1 MPEKIVAVPQS
12 SLDRVE
18 QSRKELYEFAEE
30 LGWDTNSDGIVKLM
44 RLMNITGPLWEVA
57 NRKYP
62 EVLSE
67 NETILLGSTKGI
79 DKVS

>member
-1 MPEKIVAVPQS
+1 MLEKIVAVPQS

-18 QSRKELYEFAEE
+18 QARKELYEFAEE
-30 LGWDTNSDGIVKLM
+30 LEWDTKQTWLM
-44 RLMNITGPLWEVA
+44 TRLMTITGPLWEVA

>member
-1 MPEKIVAVPQS
+1 MSEKIVAVPQS
-12 SLDRVE
+12 SLDKIE
-18 QSRKELYEFAEE
+18 QARKELYELAEE
-30 LGWDTNSDGIVKLM
+30 LGWDTNNDGIVKLM

-62 EVLSE
+62 EVL
-67 NETILLGSTKGI
+67 